1 MIAGSSCQINLFLA
15 VTIGGELDTSEPTAD
30 NVDFTYY
37 TDEPVRLATDLV
49 NTLSPVTGRD
59 ELADPEALAQ
69 FLREHGREFP
79 APPTQRDLTEVRA
92 HRALLREVFTAED
105 EPAAA
110 ELLNRLLMTSNVVPR
125 IVGHDHGDGMHMHF
139 ESKEAGVADW
149 IGAVC
154 GMALAVVLCD
164 YGKARFG
171 ICGSGSCEDAFIDM
185 SKNRCKRYCSE
196 GCAHRASVA
205 AFRARKRQGAER
217 VASRGKAGAGA

>member
-1 MIAGSSCQINLFLA
+1 M
-15 VTIGGELDTSEPTAD
+15 
-30 NVDFTYY
+30 DFTYY

-59 ELADPEALAQ
+59 DLGDPEALAR
-69 FLREHGREFP
+69 FLSEHGREFP
-79 APPTQRDLTEVRA
+79 TPPTRRDLDEVHA
-92 HRALLREVFTAED
+92 HRALLREVFTVKD
-105 EPAAA
+105 ELAAA
-110 ELLNRLLMTSNVVPR
+110 EMLNQLLTASHAVPR
-125 IVGHDHGDGMHMHF
+125 IAGHDHANDGDHGLHMHF

-149 IGAVC
+149 VGAVC

-171 ICGSGSCEDAFIDM
+171 ICTAGSCRDAFIDM

-205 AFRARKRQGAER
+205 AFRARKRQGTERAAGKEKAETTT
-217 VASRGKAGAGA
+217 